1 MKKYRI
7 FVDGSAGTTGLRIAD
22 RLAARDEF
30 ELLSIA
36 EADRKDPAARAALIN
51 QSDLSFLCLPDAAAK
66 EIVPLIRPDVRVL
79 DTSTAHRTAPGW
91 VYGLPE
97 LGDTRAALK
106 TAARV
111 AVPGCHATGFI
122 TLAAPLVRAGVLD
135 PAAALCCFSLTGYS
149 GGGKSM
155 IADYEAPRADAGLNA
170 PRPYGLTLHHKHLP
184 EMRAVCG
191 LLTPP
196 VFCPVVADY
205 YAGMETVVQL
215 HAGQLGCTAPE
226 AAAILQK
233 AYAGQGVITVH
244 DFDMGA
250 MPGFL
255 PANVLA
261 GKDSLEI
268 FVTAS
273 PDGGQIQLISRF
285 DNLGKGSSGAAVQCM
300 NLMLGLPETAG
311 LAL

>member
-66 EIVPLIRPDVRVL
+66 EIVPLLRPDVRVL

-106 TAARV
+106 TATRV

-122 TLAAPLVRAGVLD
+122 TLVAPLVKAGVLD

-155 IADYEAPRADAGLNA
+155 IADYRAPRTDDGLNA

-191 LLTPP
+191 LSTPP

-215 HAGQLGCTAPE
+215 HAGQLGCSAPE
-226 AAAILQK
+226 AAAILAD
-233 AYAGQGVITVH
+233 AYAGGGVITVH
-244 DFDMGA
+244 PFDMGA

-255 PANVLA
+255 PANALA

-273 PDGGQIQLISRF
+273 PDGGQVQLISRF